1 MYTEIIEKLNPLPK
15 FNLNWYSGEDKY
27 SDGNIEDTIIR
38 LIAENDSDDYT
49 EVIYNHFGWPTYYYL
64 VRTRKNIIN
73 WYPFKEDADVL
84 EIGCGLGAITGELC
98 DRCHSVT
105 AVELSKRRAT
115 AALLRCREKENLEI
129 IVGNLNDISF
139 EKKFDYITL
148 IGVLEYQ
155 EGYTD
160 TQNPFCDFLK
170 KIKGLLKPDGKLLI
184 AIENKYGL
192 KYWCGAPEDHTGI
205 PFLGLNQ
212 YSLTNRKVKTFSKE
226 ELSGLVKESG
236 FKNQYFYY
244 PLPDYKLPT
253 VIYSQNYLPSK
264 EEIHRRMR
272 CYYVNNETL
281 IAKESALY
289 GDVIDNGVFE
299 FFANSFLVE
308 CSDAEDVGECTYASL
323 NDARAGE
330 YRLGIRIFGEKIVER
345 FPVSLDSNIQNHMY
359 NCQKNI
365 EKISEKGLWVI
376 EQKFDGK
383 SILTPYWKEISAEE
397 YLLSIYKKGDR
408 EEILSVFQR
417 LYEQIIQSSDE
428 VDWEENAI
436 YNYDLNVSRDKEK
449 FGVILKDGY
458 MDMIFQNAFYY
469 DNHFVWYDQEWK
481 LEKVPAK
488 YIIYRAVLYL
498 YSGRP
503 ELQQILP
510 SREVFD
516 YFGIDNEMMD
526 IFGEVEVMFQG
537 IALDGKHRQL
547 SGVFQKESSAACQ
560 NNIAKIVNNSG
571 TA

>member
-1 MYTEIIEKLNPLPK
+1 MYTEIVRKLNPLPK
-15 FNLNWYSGEDKY
+15 FNLNWYNGEDQY
-27 SDGNIEDTIIR
+27 SDGNIEDTIIQ
-38 LIAENDSDDYT
+38 LIAEHDSDDYT
-49 EVIYNHFGWPTYYYL
+49 EVIYNHFSWPTYYYL

-84 EIGCGLGAITGELC
+84 EIGCGLGAITEELC
-98 DRCHSVT
+98 DRCNSVT

-139 EKKFDYITL
+139 DKKYDYITL

-212 YSLTNRKVKTFSKE
+212 YSLTNKKVKTFSKK
-226 ELSGLVKESG
+226 ELSDLVKESG

-253 VIYSQNYLPSK
+253 VIYSQDYLPNSK
-264 EEIHRRMR
+264 RDIFQKMN

-281 IAKESALY
+281 IARESGVY
-289 GDVIDNGVFE
+289 DDVIENGVFE
-299 FFANSFLVE
+299 FFANSFFVE
-308 CSDAEDVGECTYASL
+308 CSDAEDIGECTYASL
-323 NDARAGE
+323 NDDRTEE
-330 YRLGIRIFGEKIVER
+330 YRLGIRIFGKDFVEK
-345 FPVSLDSNIQNHMY
+345 FPMSVNSDIQNHMD

-365 EKISEKGLWVI
+365 EKMSARGLWVI
-376 EQKFDGK
+376 DQKCVGN
-383 SILTPYWKEISAEE
+383 SILTPYWREMSAED
-397 YLLSIYKKGDR
+397 YLLSVYEKGDR
-408 EEILSVFQR
+408 SEILSVFQK

-428 VDWEENAI
+428 VGWEDNAI
-436 YNYDLNVSRDKEK
+436 YDYGMDIGKDKER
-449 FGVILKDGY
+449 FGIILQDGY
-458 MDMIFQNAFYY
+458 LDMVFQNAFYY

-481 LEKVPAK
+481 LEKIPAK
-488 YIIYRAVLYL
+488 FIIYRAIFYLYL
-498 YSGRP
+498 GKS
-503 ELQQILP
+503 ELCQILP
-510 SREVFD
+510 PAVVFD
-516 YFGIDNEMMD
+516 YFGIDSKLMD
-526 IFGEVEVMFQG
+526 IFGKVEAVFQG
-537 IALDGKHRQL
+537 IVLDERHRML
-547 SGVFQKESSAACQ
+547 SEVFQKESSDVCE
-560 NNIAKIVNNSG
+560 NNIKKILNILK
-571 TA
+571 